1 MKHEAQD
8 AIDAVLAVD
17 RLVHEP
23 ARLAILTV
31 LSGAE
36 LVEFGFLETV
46 CRLSKGNLSSH
57 LSKLEAAGLV
67 SIDKSF
73 RGKRP
78 LTRVSITDT
87 GRAALQLYR
96 AQIAALTG
104 SPPMSNE
111 ETTCCPCTSFATAL
125 STVRPRC
132 RSPSFT
138 NPPRS
143 LPLSSSEDIRVG
155 RECVEM

>member
-31 LSGAE
+31 LGGAE
-36 LVEFGFLETV
+36 LVAFGFLETV

-78 LTRVSITDT
+78 LTRVAITDQ
-87 GRAALQLYR
+87 GRNPREPYR
-96 AQIAALTG
+96 RQVAALTN
-104 SPPMSNE
+104 SPHTPKRD
-111 ETTCCPCTSFATAL
+111 TP
-125 STVRPRC
+125 
-132 RSPSFT
+132 
-138 NPPRS
+138 
-143 LPLSSSEDIRVG
+143 
-155 RECVEM
+155 

>member
-31 LSGAE
+31 LDGAE

-78 LTRVSITDT
+78 LTRVSITGQ
-87 GRAALQLYR
+87 GRDALERYR
-96 AQIAALTG
+96 RQIAALINSAPT
-104 SPPMSNE
+104 SNE
-111 ETTCCPCTSFATAL
+111 E
-125 STVRPRC
+125 
-132 RSPSFT
+132 SP
-138 NPPRS
+138 
-143 LPLSSSEDIRVG
+143 
-155 RECVEM
+155 